1 MARRRKQVMSS
12 TDRNV
17 RVPRKRSETRPR
29 ILASA
34 RQLMTERGLD
44 RVSVE
49 AIAEHAGYTRGAFYS
64 NFASMDALLL
74 ALYEQHSTDLITQ
87 LRSSTDEASK
97 PAAFEGIEAAI
108 EHVVSALP
116 FDVQWFRIRTS
127 LAAQAAR
134 DAELSLLHLE
144 RESAFR
150 EQLTPNLVDVVTAFG
165 RELIVD
171 PDTFT
176 RALIAAHDGALAN
189 SFADSEP
196 RGIRVLVCT
205 AVVLGLT
212 RPVASPQP
220 HIKD

>member
-1 MARRRKQVMSS
+1 MSS
-12 TDRNV
+12 TQRVV

-34 RQLMTERGLD
+34 RQLITERGLD

-64 NFASMDALLL
+64 NFASMDVLLL
-74 ALYEQHSTDLITQ
+74 ALYEQHSAELISQ
-87 LRSSTDEASK
+87 LRSSTGEAAK
-97 PAAFEGIEAAI
+97 PAAFESVEAAI

-127 LAAQAAR
+127 LAAQADR
-134 DAELSLLHLE
+134 DPKLSLLHLE
-144 RESAFR
+144 RESAFC
-150 EQLTPNLVDVVTAFG
+150 EQLTPNLVDLVTAFD
-165 RELIVD
+165 RELTVD

-189 SFADSEP
+189 SFIDSEP
-196 RGIRVLVCT
+196 QGIRVIACT
-205 AVVLGLT
+205 AIVLGLT
-212 RPVASPQP
+212 RPVMRA
-220 HIKD
+220 